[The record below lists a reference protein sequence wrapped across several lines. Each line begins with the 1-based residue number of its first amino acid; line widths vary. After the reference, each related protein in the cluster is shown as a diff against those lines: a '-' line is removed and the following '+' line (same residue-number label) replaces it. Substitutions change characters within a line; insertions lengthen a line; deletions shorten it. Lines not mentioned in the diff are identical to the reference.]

1 MPLQA
6 PRLRTSCRFA
16 PRVAIMKSY
25 LRSFSYAAVVALLAM
40 PAAQAGAIDR
50 LQAFYKQVQSL
61 RGDFTQTVYDDRMK
75 VKKRAEGSF
84 AIRRPGRF
92 HWDYERPYRQ
102 LIVSD
107 GAKVWIYDSDL
118 EQVTVKKLDEAVGGT
133 PAQLL
138 SSSADLERNFTL
150 VDAGNADGLQWVA
163 LTPRDT
169 EAGFEQIRLG
179 FDDQG
184 LRTMELKDNFGQTTR
199 LEFSH
204 LQRNPALP
212 DALFHFT
219 PPPGVDVIEE

>member
-1 MPLQA
+1 
-6 PRLRTSCRFA
+6 
-16 PRVAIMKSY
+16 MKSY
-25 LRSFSYAAVVALLAM
+25 LRFFSCAALIGLLVM
-40 PAAQAGAIDR
+40 PAAHAGAIDR

-61 RGDFTQTVYDDRMK
+61 RGEFTQTVYDDHMK

-92 HWDYERPYRQ
+92 HWDYEKPYRQ

-107 GAKVWIYDSDL
+107 GAQVWIYDSDL

-138 SSSADLERNFTL
+138 SSRADLERDFTL
-150 VDAGNADGLQWVA
+150 VDAGSADGLQWVA
-163 LTPRDT
+163 LTPHDT
-169 EAGFEQIRLG
+169 QAGFEEIRLG
-179 FDDQG
+179 FDERD
-184 LRTMELKDNFGQTTR
+184 LRSMELKDNFGQTTR

-219 PPPGVDVIEE
+219 PPPGVDVIGE